1 MAPIGLCVGWL
12 IAMVV
17 EAVLSVPWLR
27 DAFGGLHWQSP
38 LSLRRA
44 EAGRVAPH
52 VVGAVALVALIVG
65 VGVWTST
72 RAGQETPARVLRRR
86 PRGSRAPAP
95 RTPRTASRPVR
106 RR

>member
-1 MAPIGLCVGWL
+1 MA
-12 IAMVV
+12 V
-17 EAVLSVPWLR
+17 EIVLSVPWLR
-27 DAFGGLHWQSP
+27 EAFGGLHWQSP

-52 VVGAVALVALIVG
+52 VVGAVALVALIIG

-72 RAGQETPARVLRRR
+72 RAGQEDHRPGCAGQRLPEPGAQLQTLRSRGLLRRR
-86 PRGSRAPAP
+86 A
-95 RTPRTASRPVR
+95 R